1 MRGILTGCALT
12 YIQHAPNSY
21 VAKAYVRIG
30 RRRGNGKAVVAAAAR
45 MLHVAYLIL
54 KERREYHE

>member
-1 MRGILTGCALT
+1 MGIEGPILNCGSCL
-12 YIQHAPNSY
+12 
-21 VAKAYVRIG
+21 RIG